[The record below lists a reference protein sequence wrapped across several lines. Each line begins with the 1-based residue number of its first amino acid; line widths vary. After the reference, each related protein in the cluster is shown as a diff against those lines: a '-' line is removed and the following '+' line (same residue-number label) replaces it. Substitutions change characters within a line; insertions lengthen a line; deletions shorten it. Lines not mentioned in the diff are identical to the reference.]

1 MAGNT
6 DMNSGMGKRI
16 KLFVL
21 AASAA
26 IVIVGCQNAV
36 DGPVIEDNLPLGE
49 QKISIR
55 QLAAALGLRVSESK
69 QTHVTLKNSANTVMI
84 CTLSG
89 GKIYVNT
96 KPVTTVGI
104 VEKTGGQIYVSKSL
118 VSTIRSAMCTYTPP
132 VPVPRRMTGTVVIDA
147 GHGGKDPGAT
157 SILGFYE
164 KSVNLSVANKVAR
177 LLEQRG
183 LRVKMTRTDDYF
195 VELKDR
201 AAIANDL
208 NADLFVSIHADSF
221 PKSSRRGFTVY
232 IARSASSS
240 SRSAASAIA
249 RSMSGT
255 GLNSF
260 GVQTAGYH
268 VLTGT
273 RGPAVLVELGYL
285 SNRSEAALLRSSSFQ
300 TRLAQAVADGISDYF
315 N

>member
-1 MAGNT
+1 
-6 DMNSGMGKRI
+6 
-16 KLFVL
+16 
-21 AASAA
+21 
-26 IVIVGCQNAV
+26 
-36 DGPVIEDNLPLGE
+36 
-49 QKISIR
+49 
-55 QLAAALGLRVSESK
+55 
-69 QTHVTLKNSANTVMI
+69 LKNSSNTVMI
-84 CTLSG
+84 FTLSG

-96 KPVTTVGI
+96 RPIGEVGL
-104 VEKTGGQIYVSKSL
+104 VDRAGGQIYVSKSL
-118 VSTIRSAMCTYTPP
+118 ISQIRSAMRAYTPP
-132 VPVPRRMTGTVVIDA
+132 RPVPRRMSGTVVIDP

-157 SILGFYE
+157 SVLGFYE
-164 KSVNLSVANKVAR
+164 KGINLSVALEVAR
-177 LLEQRG
+177 LLEQKG

-195 VELKDR
+195 VELEDR
-201 AAIANDL
+201 AAIANNI

-221 PKSSRRGFTVY
+221 PKSSRRGYTIY

-240 SRSAASAIA
+240 SRQAASAIA

-300 TRLAQAVADGISDYF
+300 NRLAQAVADGISDYF

>member
-1 MAGNT
+1 
-6 DMNSGMGKRI
+6 MGKRI
-16 KLFVL
+16 KLILL

-26 IVIVGCQNAV
+26 IAIVGCQKLA
-36 DGPVIEDNLPLGE
+36 DGPVVKDKVPPARQN
-49 QKISIR
+49 ISINE
-55 QLAAALGLRVSESK
+55 LASALGLRVSESK
-69 QTHVTLKNSANTVMI
+69 PTHVTLKNSSNTVMI
-84 CTLSG
+84 FTLGG

-96 KPVTTVGI
+96 RPIGDVGR
-104 VEKTGGQIYVSKSL
+104 VGRTGGQIYVSNSL
-118 VSTIRSAMCTYTPP
+118 IERIRSAMRSTPTPRPYTPS
-132 VPVPRRMTGTVVIDA
+132 RRSSGTVVIDA

-157 SILGFYE
+157 SVLGFYE
-164 KSVNLSVANKVAR
+164 KDVNLSVARQVAR

-183 LRVKMTRTDDYF
+183 LRVKMTRTSDYF
-195 VELKDR
+195 VELEDR
-201 AAIANDL
+201 AAIAKNL
-208 NADLFVSIHADSF
+208 RADLFVSIHSDSF
-221 PKSSRRGFTVY
+221 PKSSRRGYTVY

-240 SRSAASAIA
+240 SRQAASAIS

>member
-1 MAGNT
+1 
-6 DMNSGMGKRI
+6 MGKRI
-16 KLFVL
+16 KLILL

-26 IVIVGCQNAV
+26 IAIVGCQKIA
-36 DGPVIEDNLPLGE
+36 DGPVIEDKVPPARQN
-49 QKISIR
+49 ISIR
-55 QLAAALGLRVSESK
+55 ELAGALGLRVSESK
-69 QTHVTLKNSANTVMI
+69 PTHVTLKNSSNTVMI
-84 CTLSG
+84 FTLSG
-89 GKIYVNT
+89 GKLYVNT
-96 KPVTTVGI
+96 RPIGEVGRVDRI
-104 VEKTGGQIYVSKSL
+104 GGQIYISKSL
-118 VSTIRSAMCTYTPP
+118 IQRIRSAMRAYTPLP
-132 VPVPRRMTGTVVIDA
+132 EPVPRRMSGTVVIDA

-164 KSVNLSVANKVAR
+164 KTVNLSVALKVAR

-183 LRVKMTRTDDYF
+183 LRVKMTRTSDYF
-195 VELKDR
+195 VELEER
-201 AAIANDL
+201 AAIANRL
-208 NADLFVSIHADSF
+208 NADLFVSIHSDSF
-221 PKSSRRGFTVY
+221 PKSTRRGFTVY

-240 SRSAASAIA
+240 SRRAASAIV

-273 RGPAVLVELGYL
+273 RGPAVLVEMGYL

-300 TRLAQAVADGISDYF
+300 SRLAQAVADGISDYF

>member
-1 MAGNT
+1 
-6 DMNSGMGKRI
+6 MGKRI
-16 KLFVL
+16 KLFIL
-21 AASAA
+21 TASVA
-26 IVIVGCQNAV
+26 IAIAGCQKIA
-36 DGPVIEDNLPLGE
+36 DGPVIEDKVPPARQN
-49 QKISIR
+49 ISINE
-55 QLAAALGLRVSESK
+55 LAVALGLRVSESK
-69 QTHVTLKNSANTVMI
+69 PTHVTLKNSSNTVMI
-84 CTLSG
+84 FILSG
-89 GKIYVNT
+89 GQLYVNT
-96 KPVTTVGI
+96 KPIGEVGR
-104 VEKTGGQIYVSKSL
+104 VDRMGGLIYVSNSL
-118 VSTIRSAMCTYTPP
+118 IQRIRSAMRAYTPP
-132 VPVPRRMTGTVVIDA
+132 SVHRRISGTVVIDA

-164 KSVNLSVANKVAR
+164 KDVNLVVAREVAR

-183 LRVKMTRTDDYF
+183 LRVKMTRTSDYS
-195 VELKDR
+195 VELEDR
-201 AAIANDL
+201 AAIANNL
-208 NADLFVSIHADSF
+208 NADLFVSIHSDSF

-240 SRSAASAIA
+240 SRQAANAIA

-268 VLTGT
+268 VLTDT

-300 TRLAQAVADGISDYF
+300 TRLAQAIADGISDYF

>member
-1 MAGNT
+1 
-6 DMNSGMGKRI
+6 MNFGMGKRI

-26 IVIVGCQNAV
+26 IVIVGCQNTA
-36 DGPVIEDNLPLGE
+36 DGPVIEDTVPPARQN
-49 QKISIR
+49 ISVNE
-55 QLAAALGLRVSESK
+55 LAAALGLRVSESK
-69 QTHVTLKNSANTVMI
+69 PTHVTLKNSANTVMI
-84 CTLSG
+84 FTLSG
-89 GKIYVNT
+89 GKLYVNT
-96 KPVTTVGI
+96 RPIGEVGRI
-104 VEKTGGQIYVSKSL
+104 EKKGGQLYVSRSL
-118 VSTIRSAMCTYTPP
+118 IQRIRSAMRAYTPQP
-132 VPVPRRMTGTVVIDA
+132 VHRRMSGTVVIDA

-157 SILGFYE
+157 SVLGFYE
-164 KSVNLSVANKVAR
+164 KSVNLAVAHKVAR

-183 LRVKMTRTDDYF
+183 LRVKMTRTSDYF
-195 VELKDR
+195 VELEDR

-208 NADLFVSIHADSF
+208 NADLFVSIHSDSF
-221 PKSSRRGFTVY
+221 PKSTRRGFTVY

-240 SRSAASAIA
+240 SRRAASAIV

-260 GVQTAGYH
+260 GTQTAGYH

-285 SNRSEAALLRSSSFQ
+285 SNRREAALLRSSSFQ
-300 TRLAQAVADGISDYF
+300 NRLAQAVADGISDYF

>member
-1 MAGNT
+1 MLILLLT
-6 DMNSGMGKRI
+6 
-16 KLFVL
+16 
-21 AASAA
+21 SAA
-26 IVIVGCQNAV
+26 VLVGSCQHPSS
-36 DGPVIEDNLPLGE
+36 GPVIDDPYTAGSDT
-49 QKISIR
+49 ISIPE
-55 QLAAALGLRVSESK
+55 LGRLLSLRVSESK
-69 QTHVTLKNSANTVMI
+69 PTHVTLKNSANTVMI
-84 CTLSG
+84 FTVSG
-89 GKIYVNT
+89 GKVYVNT
-96 KPVTTVGI
+96 KPITTMGT
-104 VEKTGGQIYVSKSL
+104 VERTGGQVYVSKSL
-118 VSTIRSAMCTYTPP
+118 IPQIRTAMRTTPTPRPYTPP
-132 VPVPRRMTGTVVIDA
+132 RRSSGTVVIDA

-157 SILGFYE
+157 SVLGFYE
-164 KSVNLSVANKVAR
+164 KGINLSVARQVAR

-183 LRVKMTRTDDYF
+183 LRVKMTRTSDYF
-195 VELKDR
+195 VELEDR
-201 AAIANDL
+201 AAIANNL
-208 NADLFVSIHADSF
+208 RADLFVSIHSDSF
-221 PKSSRRGFTVY
+221 PKSSRRGCTVY

-240 SRSAASAIA
+240 SRQAASAIS

>member
-1 MAGNT
+1 
-6 DMNSGMGKRI
+6 MGKRI
-16 KLFVL
+16 KLILL

-26 IVIVGCQNAV
+26 IAIVGCQKIA
-36 DGPVIEDNLPLGE
+36 DGPVIEDKVPPARQN
-49 QKISIR
+49 ISIR
-55 QLAAALGLRVSESK
+55 ELAGALGLRVSESK
-69 QTHVTLKNSANTVMI
+69 PTHVTLKNSSNTVMI
-84 CTLSG
+84 FTLSG
-89 GKIYVNT
+89 GKLYVNT
-96 KPVTTVGI
+96 RPIGEVGRVDRI
-104 VEKTGGQIYVSKSL
+104 GGQIYISKSL
-118 VSTIRSAMCTYTPP
+118 IQRIRSAMRAYTPLP
-132 VPVPRRMTGTVVIDA
+132 EPVPRRMSGTVVIDA

-164 KSVNLSVANKVAR
+164 KTVNLSVALKVAR

-183 LRVKMTRTDDYF
+183 LRVKMTRTSDYF
-195 VELKDR
+195 VELEER
-201 AAIANDL
+201 AAIANRL
-208 NADLFVSIHADSF
+208 NADLFVSIHSDSF
-221 PKSSRRGFTVY
+221 PKSTRRGFTVY

-240 SRSAASAIA
+240 SRRAASAIV

-273 RGPAVLVELGYL
+273 RGPAVLVEMGYL

>member
-1 MAGNT
+1 
-6 DMNSGMGKRI
+6 MNFGMGKRI

-26 IVIVGCQNAV
+26 IAIVGCQNIA
-36 DGPVIEDNLPLGE
+36 DGPVIEDKVPPARQN
-49 QKISIR
+49 ISIR
-55 QLAAALGLRVSESK
+55 ELASALGLRVSESK
-69 QTHVTLKNSANTVMI
+69 PTHVTLKNSVNTVMI
-84 CTLSG
+84 FTLSG

-96 KPVTTVGI
+96 RPIGEVGR
-104 VEKTGGQIYVSKSL
+104 VDRTGGQIYVSNSL
-118 VSTIRSAMCTYTPP
+118 IQRIRSAMRSYTPLP
-132 VPVPRRMTGTVVIDA
+132 KPDRVPGRLSGTVVVDA

-164 KSVNLSVANKVAR
+164 KDVNLAVALEVAR

-201 AAIANDL
+201 AAIANNL
-208 NADLFVSIHADSF
+208 NADLFVSIHSDSF
-221 PKSSRRGFTVY
+221 PKSSRRGYTVY

-240 SRSAASAIA
+240 SRRAASAIS

-285 SNRSEAALLRSSSFQ
+285 SNRSEAALLRSNSFQ
-300 TRLAQAVADGISDYF
+300 NRLAAAVADGISDYF
-315 N
+315 E

>member
-1 MAGNT
+1 MCN
-6 DMNSGMGKRI
+6 RI

-21 AASAA
+21 AALAA
-26 IVIVGCQNAV
+26 IVIVGCQPTAE
-36 DGPVIEDNLPLGE
+36 GPVIEDNIPPGR

-69 QTHVTLKNSANTVMI
+69 PTHVTLKNSSNTVMI
-84 CTLSG
+84 FTLSG
-89 GKIYVNT
+89 GKLYVNT
-96 KPVTTVGI
+96 RPIGEVGPI
-104 VEKTGGQIYVSKSL
+104 ERKAGQIYVSWSL
-118 VSTIRSAMCTYTPP
+118 IERIRSAMRAYTPLP
-132 VPVPRRMTGTVVIDA
+132 VSRRLSGTIVIDP

-164 KSVNLSVANKVAR
+164 KGINLSVAHKVAR

-195 VELKDR
+195 VELEDR
-201 AAIANDL
+201 AAIANNL
-208 NADLFVSIHADSF
+208 RADLFVSIHSDSF
-221 PKSSRRGFTVY
+221 PKNTRRGFTVY

-240 SRSAASAIA
+240 SRRAANAIA

-260 GVQTAGYH
+260 GVQTASYH
-268 VLTGT
+268 VLTAT

-285 SNRSEAALLRSSSFQ
+285 SNRREAALLRSSSFQ
-300 TRLAQAVADGISDYF
+300 NRLAQAVADGIFNYF
-315 N
+315 D

>member
-1 MAGNT
+1 
-6 DMNSGMGKRI
+6 MGKRI

-26 IVIVGCQNAV
+26 IVIVGCQKLA
-36 DGPVIEDNLPLGE
+36 DGPVIEDKVHPARQN
-49 QKISIR
+49 ISINE
-55 QLAAALGLRVSESK
+55 LAVALGLRVSESK
-69 QTHVTLKNSANTVMI
+69 PTHVTLKNSSNTVMI
-84 CTLSG
+84 FTLSG
-89 GKIYVNT
+89 GKLYVNT
-96 KPVTTVGI
+96 RPIGDVGRVDRI
-104 VEKTGGQIYVSKSL
+104 GGQIYVSNSL
-118 VSTIRSAMCTYTPP
+118 IQRIRSAMRAYTPP
-132 VPVPRRMTGTVVIDA
+132 SRPVPRRMSGTVVIDP

-157 SILGFYE
+157 SVLGFYE

-183 LRVKMTRTDDYF
+183 LRVKMTRTSDRYP
-195 VELKDR
+195 ELEER
-201 AAIANDL
+201 VAIANRL

-240 SRSAASAIA
+240 SRRAANAIS

-273 RGPAVLVELGYL
+273 RGPAVLVEMGYL

-300 TRLAQAVADGISDYF
+300 NRLAQAIADGISDYF